1 MDLRPEAEPEAEP
14 ACGAQDGGDHVT
26 PEEREF
32 IDQIERDE
40 KLARLVLAIVA
51 GAVLLM
57 FLLGCD

>member
-1 MDLRPEAEPEAEP
+1 M
-14 ACGAQDGGDHVT
+14 T